1 MSEAHQ
7 AISHLLIR
15 LNYLLTPLT
24 IPILQAIQSFSFHV
38 NCLDI
43 NIQNMNIKNQYIIP
57 NYLYIFLFF
66 SANIHVMNNYHHK
79 LPHQHLIIHIIV
91 TIKFIK

>member
-1 MSEAHQ
+1 MKHIKQFLIYNPSQ
-7 AISHLLIR
+7 LLV
-15 LNYLLTPLT
+15 NTSDNTDSASY
-24 IPILQAIQSFSFHV
+24 SVSSFHV

-43 NIQNMNIKNQYIIP
+43 NIQNMNIKNQYIIL

-79 LPHQHLIIHIIV
+79 PPHQHLIIHMIV

>member
-1 MSEAHQ
+1 MWGS
-7 AISHLLIR
+7 
-15 LNYLLTPLT
+15 LLTSG
-24 IPILQAIQSFSFHV
+24 QFESGRQEFH
-38 NCLDI
+38 LYRPPRESH
-43 NIQNMNIKNQYIIP
+43 MNIKNQYIIL

-79 LPHQHLIIHIIV
+79 PPHQHLIIHMIV